1 MEYFLRWSRKSLD
14 QLWKRIQDGCG
25 ITIENEKKTALEIS
39 EVQVRSGVKAKDRQ
53 STKRLNSIKVIM
65 GVQ

>member
-14 QLWKRIQDGCG
+14 KLWKRIQDGCG